1 MLKKHYFLL
10 FLATSILFS
19 CSKKDTIKEEQGYIE
34 PNLKKRIEDARDKG
48 SGIFGDIGKP
58 SSKQNTVDFSNAN
71 VLWKATLK
79 SLDFLPLI
87 NVDYSGG
94 VIVYDW
100 YSESS
105 NSKEQIKISVQFL
118 NNELRSDS
126 LKVTAH
132 KKICNT
138 NENCSSAKLDQDF
151 ANKVKD
157 NIISSA
163 RLLKIEESKKN
174 KQ

>member
-1 MLKKHYFLL
+1 MLKKQYFLL

-19 CSKKDTIKEEQGYIE
+19 CNKNNPIEEQGYIE

-48 SGIFGDIGKP
+48 GGIFADIGR
-58 SSKQNTVDFSNAN
+58 SSDKRNAVEFSNAN

-79 SLDFLPLI
+79 SLDFLPLA

-100 YSESS
+100 YSESTNS
-105 NSKEQIKISVQFL
+105 NEQIKISVQFL

-132 KKICNT
+132 KKFCKT

-163 RLLKIEESKKN
+163 RLLKIEELKKN
-174 KQ
+174 KK